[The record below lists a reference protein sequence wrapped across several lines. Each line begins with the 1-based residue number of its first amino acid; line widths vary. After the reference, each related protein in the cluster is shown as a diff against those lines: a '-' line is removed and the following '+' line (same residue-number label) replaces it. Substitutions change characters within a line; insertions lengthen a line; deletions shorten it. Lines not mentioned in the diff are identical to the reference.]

1 METLIHG
8 ALVDGAGIGVLLVGA
23 RGIGKSQCALEWIRR
38 GGRLVADDRVRMRIR
53 AEDPCL
59 LGTAP
64 TLVEVAARETTQE
77 AGH

>member
-1 METLIHG
+1 METPIHG
-8 ALVDGAGIGVLLVGA
+8 ALMDVAGIGGLLVGP
-23 RGIGKSQCALEWIRR
+23 RGIAKSDRALEWIRR
-38 GGRLVADDRVRMRIR
+38 GYRLAADDRVRLRVR

-64 TLVEVAARETTQE
+64 TPVAVAARETTPE

>member
-1 METLIHG
+1 METPIHG
-8 ALVDGAGIGVLLVGA
+8 ALMDVAGVGVLLVGP
-23 RGIGKSQCALEWIRR
+23 RGIGKSDCALEWIRR
-38 GGRLVADDRVRMRIR
+38 GYRLAADDRVRLRVR